1 MPDAAAKPRQGRTAT
16 EIPITKPL
24 FGEEELRA
32 VQLPLESGWVVQGP
46 YVAAFEAK
54 VATVAGAEHGVATNS
69 CTTALHIAVAAL
81 ELSPGDEVI
90 VPALTWVST
99 ANVVE
104 YMGATPVF
112 CDVDLATFNLDVAHL
127 DSLVT
132 PRTVGIL
139 PVHLF
144 GLSADMD
151 AVGAVAQRHGLW
163 VVEDA
168 ACALGATYGGRPVGA
183 LGDAGCFSFHPRKS
197 VTTGEGGLIATNRA
211 DLAEAAV
218 SLRDHGASRSD
229 LARHE
234 STARFLLSS
243 YDRLGFNFRMTDI
256 QGALGSVQMD
266 RFAGILETKQRLAAR
281 YDTLLAELG
290 WLRTPFVPDGYE
302 HAYQTYVCLYAPEEP
317 RLAQVPELKRQR
329 NRIMQRLEDEGIA
342 TRQGTHAA
350 ALQGYYARKYA
361 LSPEDFP
368 RAAVAEALTISLPL
382 FPQLTHAEQDVVVE
396 RLAAAQQ
403 ALEA

>member
-1 MPDAAAKPRQGRTAT
+1 MPDAAAQPAPRQAAA

-32 VQLPLESGWVVQGP
+32 VQLPLESGWVVQGK
-46 YVAAFEAK
+46 YVAEFEAK
-54 VATVAGAEHGVATNS
+54 VATVAGADYGVATSS

-81 ELSPGDEVI
+81 ELAPGDEVI

-104 YMGATPVF
+104 YLGATPVF
-112 CDVDLATFNLDVAHL
+112 CDIDLATFNLDVAQL

-144 GLSADMD
+144 GLSADLD
-151 AVGAVAQRHGLW
+151 AVLDVARRHGLW

-197 VTTGEGGLIATNRA
+197 VTTGEGGLIATNRP
-211 DLAEAAV
+211 DLAEIST

-229 LARHE
+229 LSRHE
-234 STARFLLSS
+234 SRGSYLLSS

-266 RFAGILETKQRLAAR
+266 RFSEILAARRSLAAR
-281 YDTLLAELG
+281 YDRLLADAE
-290 WLRTPFVPDGYE
+290 WLRTPVVPDDYE
-302 HAYQTYVCLYAPEEP
+302 HAYQAYVCLFAPEEP
-317 RLAQVPELKRQR
+317 ELSRVPELHERR
-329 NRIMQRLEDEGIA
+329 NRLMQALEDEGIA

-350 ALQGYYARKYA
+350 ALQGYYRDKYG
-361 LSPEDFP
+361 LRPEDFP
-368 RAAVAEALTISLPL
+368 VATAGDALTIALPL
-382 FPQLTHAEQDVVVE
+382 FPQLQEHEQDRVVE
-396 RLAAAQQ
+396 RLG
-403 ALEA
+403 ALVDA

>member
-1 MPDAAAKPRQGRTAT
+1 MPDAAAQPAQGRASA

-46 YVAAFEAK
+46 YVAEFEAK
-54 VATVAGAEHGVATNS
+54 VAAVAAADYGIATNS
-69 CTTALHIAVAAL
+69 CTTALHIVVAAL
-81 ELSPGDEVI
+81 ELGPGDEVI

-104 YMGATPVF
+104 YLGATPVF
-112 CDVDLATFNLDVAHL
+112 CDVDLATFNLDVSQL
-127 DSLVT
+127 GSLVT

-144 GLSADMD
+144 GLPADMD
-151 AVGAVAQRHGLW
+151 AVMEVVQSHGLW

-197 VTTGEGGLIATNRA
+197 VTTGEGGLIATNRV
-211 DLAEAAV
+211 DIAEAAV

-234 STARFLLSS
+234 SSGRFLLSS

-266 RFAGILETKQRLAAR
+266 RFAGILAAKRRLAAR
-281 YDTLLAELG
+281 YDTLLAEVD
-290 WLRTPFVPDGYE
+290 WLRTPVVPDGSE
-302 HAYQTYVCLYAPEEP
+302 HAYQTYVCLYAPGEP
-317 RLAQVPELKRQR
+317 ELAQVPALHERR
-329 NRIMQRLEDEGIA
+329 NRVMQLLEDEGVA

-350 ALQGYYARKYA
+350 ALQGYYAGKYD
-361 LSPEDFP
+361 LHPEDFP
-368 RAAVAEALTISLPL
+368 NAAAAEALTISLPL
-382 FPQLTHAEQDVVVE
+382 FPQLTDAEQDTVVE
-396 RLAAAQQ
+396 RLVAAQHV
-403 ALEA
+403 LEA